1 MDTKISKYLPSFY
14 NGDYKLETTE
24 KRQDDLPVFV
34 QEYVDKINSNNAAQG
49 VGGTFV
55 DYSVDYAATIRNI
68 LLFNDNL
75 WDDKII
81 DSIVTAATDTILV
94 SKESARIK
102 LSAVELLTCIVLKL
116 PDHYNRN
123 IDSYNKIF
131 DCRDEIEAEEDA
143 ISCANISI
151 ISLKVGLNFLF
162 SAMGIDMYTDVLEL
176 MPYVQNDAAAMI
188 STAKMINRYLETRD
202 DVLLPPRIDAIVL
215 QNVLQWLKSDNL
227 DIRYCAAKI
236 LLALARNSENESVV
250 NHQLLNLIDS
260 ECAHIKAHILRKI
273 GKAKGISDKTKS
285 YIFSKCENDSCYVV
299 RMVCREE
306 MAAES

>member
-1 MDTKISKYLPSFY
+1 MALDAWLGCMWHVS
-14 NGDYKLETTE
+14 GD
-24 KRQDDLPVFV
+24 
-34 QEYVDKINSNNAAQG
+34 
-49 VGGTFV
+49 
-55 DYSVDYAATIRNI
+55 
-68 LLFNDNL
+68 
-75 WDDKII
+75 
-81 DSIVTAATDTILV
+81 
-94 SKESARIK
+94 
-102 LSAVELLTCIVLKL
+102 
-116 PDHYNRN
+116 
-123 IDSYNKIF
+123 
-131 DCRDEIEAEEDA
+131 IEAEEDA

-188 STAKMINRYLETRD
+188 STAKMINRYLESRD

-260 ECAHIKAHILRKI
+260 ECAHIKTHILRKI

-299 RMVCREE
+299 RMVCQEE